1 MALRPSY
8 LVIDCPDP
16 SSLAEFYASILGLE
30 VTSREDD
37 WVSIGGDGVT
47 RMGFQRSDDYQAPTW
62 PDPTMPQQMHID
74 IEVDDLAAA
83 DREVQDLGA
92 TKLASDGK
100 DFWVYAD
107 PAGHPFCLIF

>member
-1 MALRPSY
+1 MTTWT
-8 LVIDCPDP
+8 
-16 SSLAEFYASILGLE
+16 F
-30 VTSREDD
+30 
-37 WVSIGGDGVT
+37 IGGDGVT

-100 DFWVYAD
+100 DFSCNLD
-107 PAGHPFCLIF
+107 TSPAVPTSGSTTSAPT